1 MPTPR
6 LFFRDRVIYIY
17 IQIYTGGLC
26 RDNGKENGSYY
37 LRFRVRGLGVAQEA
51 WWVPQ
56 HRKGSCIWGPR
67 ELDSRH
73 RPKGEVQPLNTTQN
87 VRLFLARF
95 RV

>member
-17 IQIYTGGLC
+17 THIFTGGLC
-26 RDNGKENGSYY
+26 RDNGKENGNYY
-37 LRFRVRGLGVAQEA
+37 LRFTVRGLGVAQEA

-56 HRKGSCIWGPR
+56 HRGIWGPR

-73 RPKGEVQPLNTTQN
+73 RPEGEVQPLNTTQN
-87 VRLFLARF
+87 VLLFLARF